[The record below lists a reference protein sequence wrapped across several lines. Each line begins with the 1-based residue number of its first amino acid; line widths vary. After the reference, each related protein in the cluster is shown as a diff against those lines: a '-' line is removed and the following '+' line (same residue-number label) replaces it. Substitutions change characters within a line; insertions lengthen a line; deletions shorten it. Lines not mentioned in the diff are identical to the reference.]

1 MNVQAVQPPPQSPTM
16 PHVMNTYGRLPFA
29 LARGE
34 GVRVW
39 DTQGNEY
46 LDALAGIAV
55 NTLGHAHPRLVKAI
69 VEQAGQLIH
78 CCNYYQVP
86 LQEAVAQKL
95 TAFSG
100 MENVFFCNS
109 GLEANEGAIKIARK
123 FGVDKGIAHPE
134 IIVFE
139 HAFHGRSI
147 ATMTATGNPKVREGF
162 GPLLD
167 GFVRVPYNDLPAL
180 QAAMAAHPNV
190 VAVMLEVVQGEGGIY
205 AANADFLRG
214 VRALCNQHDA
224 LMVVDEVQCGLGR
237 TGKWFAWQWVEGV
250 MPDVM
255 TLAKGLASGVPIG
268 AIVCAKKAAQVL
280 QPGNHGSTFGGNPL
294 AMRAALET
302 LSVLEEDKLLANAQQ
317 VGAYLRS
324 VLSKAFEN
332 VPGVVAIRGAG
343 LMIGVEL
350 QKNCGEL
357 LARAALEKKLLLS
370 VTAGNVIRLVPA
382 LILTERDADEIVA
395 RLAPL
400 VKDFLAQA

>member
-1 MNVQAVQPPPQSPTM
+1 MNTQTTPQPSTQQAM
-16 PHVMNTYGRLPFA
+16 PHVMNTYGRLPIA
-29 LARGE
+29 LVRGE

-39 DTQGNEY
+39 DTRGNEY

-69 VEQAGQLIH
+69 SEQAGQMIH

-95 TAFSG
+95 TAFAG
-100 MENVFFCNS
+100 MDNAFFCNS
-109 GLEANEGAIKIARK
+109 GLEANEAAIKIARK
-123 FGVDKGIAHPE
+123 FGVDKGIQTPE

-139 HAFHGRSI
+139 HAFHGRSM

-162 GPLLD
+162 GALLD

-180 QAAMAAHPNV
+180 QSALAAHPNA
-190 VAVMLEVVQGEGGIY
+190 VAVMLEVVQGEGGVY
-205 AANADFLRG
+205 AAAPEFIQG
-214 VRALCNQHDA
+214 VRQLCNQHDA
-224 LMVVDEVQCGLGR
+224 LMMVDEVQCGFGR
-237 TGKWFAWQWVEGV
+237 TGKWFAWQWADGV

-255 TLAKGLASGVPIG
+255 TLAKGLASGVPVG
-268 AIVCAKKAAQVL
+268 AIVCAGQAATVL

-302 LSVLEEDKLLANAQQ
+302 IAVLEEDNLLANVQK
-317 VGAYLRS
+317 VGDYFRRALE
-324 VLSKAFEN
+324 KAFQ
-332 VPGVVAIRGAG
+332 GVAGVKSVRGKG

-350 QKNCGEL
+350 AKPCGDL
-357 LARAALEKKLLLS
+357 LERAALEQKLLLS

-382 LILTERDADEIVA
+382 LILTERDVDEIVT

-400 VKDFLAQA
+400 VKDFLAE